1 MLSNKKDQ
9 KVNNGTQDF
18 NLKLTKINAV
28 SSDMSASVTTHHKID
43 SDTEINNVDRENQF
57 ISRNV
62 NRK

>member
-1 MLSNKKDQ
+1 MQ
-9 KVNNGTQDF
+9 GF
-18 NLKLTKINAV
+18 NLKVTEINPV

>member
-1 MLSNKKDQ
+1 MQ
-9 KVNNGTQDF
+9 GF
-18 NLKLTKINAV
+18 NLKVTKINPV
-28 SSDMSASVTTHHKID
+28 LSDMSASVTTHHKID

>member
-1 MLSNKKDQ
+1 MLWNKKDQ
-9 KVNNGTQDF
+9 KVNNGTQGF
-18 NLKLTKINAV
+18 NLKVTKINPV
-28 SSDMSASVTTHHKID
+28 LSDMSSSVTTHHKID